1 MRPQSGK
8 KIVVKKLEVFMK
20 DYTLKVKRGIFLAMV
35 VFSLGSSTLLQAQ
48 TTGDKIKSGI
58 DTSAEN
64 LKKGVDKTGEIAE
77 NTKENVKKGIKKFG
91 EKVEDLQTYFRKKF
105 HEQTTVG
112 PATVSDV
119 TFNDHRMVA
128 IVKPGERIEGHLK
141 CILDKDQ
148 LKNIKYHCLL
158 IGFKGQEKA
167 ETAID
172 IGRGIIDQ
180 ESKENFTLIAPS
192 KPGFYKVRFKP
203 IDGYIEY
210 DILNKWKD
218 PKGALPNSSS
228 TIGLIYVRS

>member
-1 MRPQSGK
+1 
-8 KIVVKKLEVFMK
+8 MK
-20 DYTLKVKRGIFLAMV
+20 DYTLKIQRSVFLAMA
-35 VFSLGSSTLLQAQ
+35 VFSLGSSNLLLAQ
-48 TTGDKIKSGI
+48 TTGEKVKSGI
-58 DTSAEN
+58 DASAQK
-64 LKKGVDKTGEIAE
+64 LKEGVDKTGEIAQ
-77 NTKENVKKGIKKFG
+77 NTKESVKKGIKKFG

-119 TFNDHRMVA
+119 TFNGHHMAA

-141 CILDKDQ
+141 CMLDKDQ

-167 ETAID
+167 ETAVD
-172 IGRGIIDQ
+172 IGRILIDQ

-203 IDGYIEY
+203 IDGYIEH
-210 DILNKWKD
+210 DILNKWKG
-218 PKGALPNSSS
+218 PKGELPNSES